1 MHASRPAILT
11 KGGSSTGA
19 FLWNLQNFWE
29 HLFSRTPTSD
39 CFYTVWVD
47 VILTQKEISF
57 TQKPVFRGLV
67 ILWWNA
73 WRAQREKSFL
83 RILDFT

>member
-29 HLFSRTPTSD
+29 HLFWRTSASD
-39 CFYTVWVD
+39 CFYTVWGD

-57 TQKPVFRGLV
+57 TYDEKLFKNFRFHLDNTWKTV
-67 ILWWNA
+67 L
-73 WRAQREKSFL
+73 QRKSFL
-83 RILDFT
+83 